1 MAVADTPAPGTA
13 VICDH
18 CGLAVPPGLLEP
30 GRAHQFCCAGCRTAW
45 DIIHDAGLERYY
57 AFSERRGAAVE
68 STGRK
73 FEEFDHAAF
82 EALYVRTRHDGLR
95 TAELYLEGVHCASC
109 VWLVER
115 VPLAI
120 PGCAEATLD
129 VTRSLAQVAWD
140 PGRTTLSAIARFV
153 DLLGYRPHP
162 YRGIKVETVRRA
174 EDRAMLVRVG
184 VAGAL
189 AGNVMMV
196 SAAIYAG
203 WFGGMDA
210 ATARYLRWISLILT
224 TPAVI
229 WPGRIFFQGALAAL
243 RTRRLHMDVPI
254 ALALG
259 AGYLRGTVNTITDTG
274 PIYFDG
280 VATLIFLLLVGRWL
294 QQRAQR
300 SAADAAELLHSL
312 SPSTA
317 RLVEDHDRIREV
329 PVEALIPG
337 MVVEVRAGDTFPAD
351 GVVVAGQSH
360 VDTSLLTGESRPQAV
375 GLDDAVYASTLN
387 QSAALRV
394 RVEETGESSRVGRI
408 LREVEAGARRR
419 APVVLTADR
428 LAGWFTATVL
438 VLAAI
443 TWLLWQRLDPSVALD
458 HAIALLV
465 VTCPCA
471 LALATPLAM
480 TSAIGQAARQG
491 ILIKGGDAI
500 EVLARPSRLILD
512 KTGTLTE
519 GRTRLQSWSGP
530 DWVRPLVLGL
540 ERHSN
545 HPLAVGFSL
554 AWHGTEVP
562 EASNVTQTLGGGLSG
577 LVDGRLVAVG
587 SPAWIGTR
595 ATDPAGLLVSI
606 DPALTP
612 VAVAI
617 DGAVVGAAG
626 FGDPVRPEAAETL
639 AALRQL
645 GWELEVI
652 SGDAPGV
659 VQAVAKELGLS
670 PDRVQGGASPE
681 EKLHAVEQRA
691 RDGAVVMVG
700 DGVNDAAAIARASV
714 GIGVRGG
721 AEASLAAADVYLVRS
736 GLRPLADLMRGARR
750 TLRVIRG
757 NIGFSLAY
765 NLAATV
771 LAMSGRINPL
781 VAAILMPASS
791 ITVVLISWRS
801 RMFDGTGPR

>member
-1 MAVADTPAPGTA
+1 MAVADTPASGTA

-18 CGLAVPPGLLEP
+18 CGLAVPPGLFEP
-30 GRAHQFCCAGCRTAW
+30 GGAHQFCCAGCRTAW

-82 EALYVRTRHDGLR
+82 EALYVRTRSDGLR

-162 YRGIKVETVRRA
+162 YRGIRVETVRRA

-259 AGYLRGTVNTITDTG
+259 AGYLRGTVNTITDAG

-337 MVVEVRAGDTFPAD
+337 MVVDVRAGDTFPAD
-351 GVVVAGQSH
+351 GVVVAGRSH

-375 GLDDAVYASTLN
+375 GMDDAVYASTLN

-428 LAGWFTATVL
+428 LAGWFTGTVL

-480 TSAIGQAARQG
+480 TSAIGQAARRG

-530 DWVRPLVLGL
+530 EWVCPLVLSL

-545 HPLAVGFSL
+545 HPLAAGFSM
-554 AWHGTEVP
+554 AWNGTTVP

-577 LVDGRLVAVG
+577 LVEGRQVAVG
-587 SPAWIGTR
+587 SPAWIEAR
-595 ATDPAGLLVSI
+595 AADPANLVMSV
-606 DPALTP
+606 DPTETP

-617 DGAVVGAAG
+617 DGVVVGVAG

-639 AALRQL
+639 AELQHQ
-645 GWELEVI
+645 GWALEVI
-652 SGDAPGV
+652 SGDATGV
-659 VQAVAKELGLS
+659 VRAVAKELGL
-670 PDRVQGGASPE
+670 PTDRVQGGASPE
-681 EKLHAVEQRA
+681 DKLHAIEQRA
-691 RDGAVVMVG
+691 RDGTVVMVG

-736 GLRPLADLMRGARR
+736 GLRPLAELMRGARR

-757 NIGFSLAY
+757 NIAFSLAY
-765 NLAATV
+765 NLAAIV
-771 LAMSGRINPL
+771 LAMSGQINPL

-791 ITVVLISWRS
+791 ITVVIVSWRS

>member
-1 MAVADTPAPGTA
+1 
-13 VICDH
+13 
-18 CGLAVPPGLLEP
+18 
-30 GRAHQFCCAGCRTAW
+30 
-45 DIIHDAGLERYY
+45 
-57 AFSERRGAAVE
+57 
-68 STGRK
+68 
-73 FEEFDHAAF
+73 
-82 EALYVRTRHDGLR
+82 
-95 TAELYLEGVHCASC
+95 
-109 VWLVER
+109 
-115 VPLAI
+115 
-120 PGCAEATLD
+120 
-129 VTRSLAQVAWD
+129 
-140 PGRTTLSAIARFV
+140 
-153 DLLGYRPHP
+153 
-162 YRGIKVETVRRA
+162 
-174 EDRAMLVRVG
+174 
-184 VAGAL
+184 
-189 AGNVMMV
+189 
-196 SAAIYAG
+196 
-203 WFGGMDA
+203 
-210 ATARYLRWISLILT
+210 
-224 TPAVI
+224 
-229 WPGRIFFQGALAAL
+229 
-243 RTRRLHMDVPI
+243 
-254 ALALG
+254 
-259 AGYLRGTVNTITDTG
+259 
-274 PIYFDG
+274 
-280 VATLIFLLLVGRWL
+280 
-294 QQRAQR
+294 
-300 SAADAAELLHSL
+300 
-312 SPSTA
+312 
-317 RLVEDHDRIREV
+317 
-329 PVEALIPG
+329 
-337 MVVEVRAGDTFPAD
+337 
-351 GVVVAGQSH
+351 
-360 VDTSLLTGESRPQAV
+360 
-375 GLDDAVYASTLN
+375 
-387 QSAALRV
+387 
-394 RVEETGESSRVGRI
+394 VGRI

-428 LAGWFTATVL
+428 LAGWFTGTVL

-500 EVLARPSRLILD
+500 EVLARPNRLILD

-545 HPLAVGFSL
+545 HPLAVGFSM
-554 AWHGTEVP
+554 AWDGTEVP

-587 SPAWIGTR
+587 SPAWIGAR

-606 DPALTP
+606 DPTLTP

-639 AALRQL
+639 TALRQL

-659 VQAVAKELGLS
+659 VRAVAKELGLS

-750 TLRVIRG
+750 TLWVIRG
-757 NIGFSLAY
+757 NIVFSLAY

-801 RMFDGTGPR
+801 RMFDGTGPK